1 MRSGA
6 WLLLALAFGSSATA
20 QVVVTVDVT
29 HAVRTVN
36 THPFGINTAI
46 WDDQFIS
53 PVTEDVL
60 RRMRAGMLRFPG
72 GGASDEY
79 HWSTNRSENSAF
91 TWPADFNT
99 FARTATALGVDVMI
113 TTNYGTGS
121 AEEAA
126 AWVQSANITS
136 GRRYRYWEIGNEVYG
151 SWETDRRTRPH
162 DAWTYAVAASNYI
175 VQMKR
180 VDPSIR
186 IGIPAVPGED
196 SFANY
201 DDEVVTNPRTG
212 SVHKGW
218 TPLVLSRMRELG
230 TLPDFLS
237 YHRYEQEPF
246 EEDDQRLLNAASMW
260 TSDIASLRQML
271 TDYARGGGDAI
282 EILCTENNSVSSHPG
297 KQTVSLVNALYLAD
311 SLGQSLQTEVG
322 TVLWWDLRN
331 GNESM
336 NNNSPALFGWR
347 VYGDYGVLAP
357 ANERYPTSYL
367 AEIFAAFARP
377 GDTVIG
383 ATSNLTSLSAYAVKR
398 ADGDSRLVSTLN
410 SISGSPISNLESP
423 ISSVAILLI
432 NKNRDQ
438 AVDVAI
444 RFIGFN
450 PANGDM
456 PMLSYG
462 MSNDI
467 AQSEIARSNVRLT
480 AVRADPY
487 SARVIVVPQASGRRR
502 AVGRH

>member
-1 MRSGA
+1 LASA
-6 WLLLALAFGSSATA
+6 WP
-20 QVVVTVDVT
+20 
-29 HAVRTVN
+29 R
-36 THPFGINTAI
+36 
-46 WDDQFIS
+46 
-53 PVTEDVL
+53 
-60 RRMRAGMLRFPG
+60 
-72 GGASDEY
+72 
-79 HWSTNRSENSAF
+79 
-91 TWPADFNT
+91 
-99 FARTATALGVDVMI
+99 
-113 TTNYGTGS
+113 
-121 AEEAA
+121 AA
-126 AWVQSANITS
+126 AWVRSANITS
-136 GRRYRYWEIGNEVYG
+136 GRGYRYWEIGNEVYG
-151 SWETDRRTRPH
+151 SWEADRRTRPH

-297 KQTVSLVNALYLAD
+297 KETVSLVNALYLAD

-347 VYGDYGVLAP
+347 VYGDYGVLSP
-357 ANERYPTSYL
+357 ANERYPTSYV

-383 ATSNLTSLSAYAVKR
+383 ATSNFTSLSAYAVKR
-398 ADGDSRLVSTLN
+398 ADDG
-410 SISGSPISNLESP
+410 I
-423 ISSVAILLI
+423 AILLI
-432 NKNRDQ
+432 NKNGDQ

-467 AQSEIARSNVRLT
+467 AQSEITRSNVRLT

>member
-1 MRSGA
+1 MKHATLPEVAESRTPTVHWRIMRSGA
-6 WLLLALAFGSSATA
+6 WLLIGLALASSATA
-20 QVVVTVDVT
+20 QIVVTVDVT

-46 WDDQFIS
+46 WDDQFVS
-53 PVTEDVL
+53 TATDDVL
-60 RRMRAGMLRFPG
+60 RRMQAGMLRFPG
-72 GGASDEY
+72 GSASDEY
-79 HWSTNRSENSAF
+79 HWSTNRTENSAF
-91 TWPADFNT
+91 AWPADFNA
-99 FARTATALGVDVMI
+99 FARTATALGADVMI
-113 TTNYGTGS
+113 TTNSGTDS

-126 AWVQSANITS
+126 AWVRSANITS
-136 GRRYRYWEIGNEVYG
+136 SRGYRYWEIGNEVYG
-151 SWETDRRTRPH
+151 SWEEDHHARPH
-162 DAWTYAVAASNYI
+162 DAWTYAEAAANYI
-175 VQMKR
+175 VQMKG

-201 DDEVVTNPRTG
+201 DDETVTNPRTG
-212 SVHKGW
+212 SGHKGW
-218 TPLVLSRMRELG
+218 TPLVLSHMRELG
-230 TLPDFLS
+230 MLPDFLS

-246 EEDDQRLLNAASMW
+246 GEDDQRLLNAASTW
-260 TSDIASLRQML
+260 KSDMTSLRQML
-271 TDYARGGGDAI
+271 TDYAGGGGAAI
-282 EILCTENNSVSSHPG
+282 EILCTENNSVSSRPG

-311 SLGQSLQTEVG
+311 SLAQSLQTEVG

-347 VYGDYGVLAP
+347 VYGDYGVLSP

-367 AEIFAAFARP
+367 AEMFAAFARP
-377 GDTVIG
+377 GDTVID
-383 ATSNLTSLSAYAVKR
+383 ATSNSATLSAYAVER
-398 ADGDSRLVSTLN
+398 ADASL
-410 SISGSPISNLESP
+410 
-423 ISSVAILLI
+423 AILLI

-438 AVDVAI
+438 TVDVAI
-444 RFIGFN
+444 RFNGFS

-462 MSNDI
+462 MTNDI
-467 AQSEIARSNVRLT
+467 AQSDITRSNARLT

-487 SARVIVVPQASGRRR
+487 SARVIVVPQATGRRR